1 MSTTAPPRPPSDR
14 GARPRTDADARFLAR
29 YDRAMRLPIV
39 LAAILPLILSPQPGN
54 PVGLVVG
61 IASWLVFLLD
71 FVVHQRRL
79 DHYLGTRLGKFDLVV
94 VILTS
99 PWYLLPGA
107 NAGGFIVVLRLAR
120 LLRVLVV
127 ARGARRLIERI
138 GRVVLVMLGVLV
150 VASAMAYH
158 AENPVN
164 PEFASFG
171 DSLWWG
177 YVTLT
182 TVGYGDIVPIT
193 DVGRFAGVI
202 IMTAGIATLG
212 VLAGSLANFFRLT
225 PKEVQQDAEDA
236 RRAQAAQGELVDVE
250 EVIADET
257 TTDHRLAALTDE
269 VVALRTQITA
279 LMARLDSGSAPP
291 GGPGAAPPGAAGP

>member
-1 MSTTAPPRPPSDR
+1 
-14 GARPRTDADARFLAR
+14 
-29 YDRAMRLPIV
+29 MRLPIV

-54 PVGLVVG
+54 PVGVIVG

-79 DHYLGTRLGKFDLVV
+79 DHYLGTGLGKFDLVV

-171 DSLWWG
+171 DALWWG

-182 TVGYGDIVPIT
+182 TVGYGDIVPVT

-212 VLAGSLANFFRLT
+212 VLAGSLASFFRLT
-225 PKEVQQDAEDA
+225 PKEAQQDIEDA
-236 RRAQAAQGELVDVE
+236 RRAQVAQGELVDVE
-250 EVIADET
+250 EVIDDQATAVD
-257 TTDHRLAALTDE
+257 RLAALTDE
-269 VVALRTQITA
+269 VAALRTQITV
-279 LMARLDSGSAPP
+279 LVARLDAGSVPP
-291 GGPGAAPPGAAGP
+291 GGPGTPATDGPGAARPGDAGP